1 MAHSS
6 PPAVRGGI
14 VVRWIALV
22 SGLGLFAFGIVL
34 LLESR
39 LGLSPWDVLS
49 QGIAKHS
56 PLSFGEAN
64 IASAL
69 VVLVLAWR
77 LGARVGPG
85 TVANAILIGLYI
97 DAFLDLDVV
106 KRMGH
111 EPLAVRVVELVAG
124 ILVIGGA
131 SALYIGAALG
141 AGPRDSLMLVVSRRS
156 GVRIRVVRTAIESA
170 VTVGGFALG
179 GKVGI
184 GTLAFAFGIGPAVEA
199 SFWLLAR
206 SPASRPIAPSG
217 ASSTAP
223 STIESA

>member
-1 MAHSS
+1 M
-6 PPAVRGGI
+6 
-14 VVRWIALV
+14 RWIALV

-56 PLSFGEAN
+56 PLMSFGNAN

-69 VVLVLAWR
+69 VVLVVAWR
-77 LGARVGPG
+77 LGARVCPG
-85 TVANAILIGLYI
+85 TVANAILIGLY
-97 DAFLDLDVV
+97 LDLFLSLGVV

-111 EPLAVRVVELVAG
+111 EPLAVRVLELVVG
-124 ILVIGGA
+124 ILLIGGA
-131 SALYIGAALG
+131 TALYIGAALG

-156 GVRIRVVRTAIESA
+156 GVRVGTVRTAIESA

-184 GTLAFAFGIGPAVEA
+184 GTLAFAFGIGSAVEA

-206 SPASRPIAPSG
+206 SPASL
-217 ASSTAP
+217 SSATP
-223 STIESA
+223 STIEPA